1 MLSKNIYDKGQENIY
16 AEGCVL
22 SLQGQVAF
30 RVQSER
36 GLICERRFEKPFLWS
51 FLILEH
57 NLAKACNC
65 GTRFGKLLIRH
76 SSVW

>member
-36 GLICERRFEKPFLWS
+36 GLICERRFEKPFL
-51 FLILEH
+51 
-57 NLAKACNC
+57 
-65 GTRFGKLLIRH
+65 
-76 SSVW
+76 